1 MPALRAS
8 CTVHGGS
15 VGPVGW
21 ISAPPMTSMS
31 ALEAKLAEIDDHL
44 ALVHERRAKV
54 LASINAIRGRPA
66 EMNEI

>member
-1 MPALRAS
+1 
-8 CTVHGGS
+8 
-15 VGPVGW
+15 
-21 ISAPPMTSMS
+21 MTSMS